1 MIWWHKVLEIRY
13 TMADLSPT
21 PSTPKDV
28 KQQSRVLKR
37 INPDNPNNRAFELV
51 TMFVFLLCCHNS
63 PFFLFESSTSPSR
76 QHSLIDKPSTPTPHS
91 GGQI

>member
-28 KQQSRVLKR
+28 KQQSRILKR
-37 INPDNPNNRAFELV
+37 INPDNPNNKAFELV

-63 PFFLFESSTSPSR
+63 PCFLFKSNAS
-76 QHSLIDKPSTPTPHS
+76 PTPPTS
-91 GGQI
+91 FIN

>member
-21 PSTPKDV
+21 PPTPKDV

-37 INPDNPNNRAFELV
+37 INPDDPNDRAFELV

-63 PFFLFESSTSPSR
+63 PFFLFESSAS
-76 QHSLIDKPSTPTPHS
+76 PTPPTS
-91 GGQI
+91 FIN